1 MKSKNEKLEL
11 SIIIPTLNEEKYLPK
26 LLKSLKTN
34 LRNVKAEVIIV
45 DGNSKDNTI
54 KMAKKSGIKNLRIFI
69 TKKGAAHQRNY
80 GANKAKAPLL
90 SFLDAD
96 VILPR
101 GFLRKALDE
110 INERKIDVAAC
121 YCKPDKK
128 KFFEISAFSLANWWM
143 KIFEK
148 VKPFGQSC
156 YFSKKELF
164 KKLKG
169 LDPSLSFGED
179 SEYLERAKKAGGKF
193 RILRGDKKFIL
204 STRDFEKY
212 GRFSQ
217 SLAYIYLNFYRLLG
231 KERRKEKHFYELY
244 HKFHRISPSRIEAKL
259 KEGVKK
265 NVYKKS
271 FLTMQ
276 EPSKVRQ

>member
-1 MKSKNEKLEL
+1 MKGKLEL
-11 SIIIPTLNEEKYLPK
+11 SIIIPALNEEKYLPR
-26 LLKSLKTN
+26 LLKSLKFN
-34 LRNVKAEVIIV
+34 LKNVKAEVIIV
-45 DGNSKDNTI
+45 DANSKDNTI
-54 KMAKKSGIKNLRIFI
+54 KLAKKSSIKGLRIFI

-80 GANKAKAPLL
+80 GARKARAPLL
-90 SFLDAD
+90 LFLDAD
-96 VILPR
+96 VVLPR
-101 GFLRKALDE
+101 NFLRKALDE

-121 YCKPDKK
+121 YSKPDKK
-128 KFFEISAFSLANWWM
+128 KFFEFCAFSLANLWI

-148 VKPFGQSC
+148 IKPFGQSC

-179 SEYLERAKKAGGKF
+179 SEYMERAKKSGAKF
-193 RILRGDKKFIL
+193 RVLNERFIL

-244 HKFHRISPSRIEAKL
+244 HKFHRISPSIIEAKL

-265 NVYKKS
+265 NIYRRS
-271 FLTMQ
+271 FLIMQ
-276 EPSKVRQ
+276 EPYKARY